1 MTKEC
6 IIIGNGKSREG
17 LDLHLLK
24 DPNNRITTFGCNAL
38 YRDFTPDYLVSGD
51 STIIKEI
58 CKSEYPNDV
67 IGTLFIYI
75 G

>member
-24 DPNNRITTFGCNAL
+24 SPDNRVITFGCNAL
-38 YRDFTPDYLVSGD
+38 Y
-51 STIIKEI
+51 
-58 CKSEYPNDV
+58 
-67 IGTLFIYI
+67 
-75 G
+75 